1 MRPKLK
7 VVAGSAAREMQKVS
21 RSRNPGGRQTDK
33 DYGRDKQKYLTPAQV
48 EALIKAAKAGRH
60 GQRDALMV
68 SLAYHHALRVTEL
81 IGLRWDMIDLTGGT
95 INISRK
101 KGGASGPQHLAADDR
116 RTLRRLR
123 KASGGD
129 HVFLSERGDPLTRDA
144 FAKQLAAIGE
154 RAQIDRSLCHPHAL
168 RHAAGHALANSGKV
182 NAYQLQAIMGH
193 KDGRSTSIYVQGV
206 VGLIKGLWD

>member
-1 MRPKLK
+1 
-7 VVAGSAAREMQKVS
+7 
-21 RSRNPGGRQTDK
+21 
-33 DYGRDKQKYLTPAQV
+33 
-48 EALIKAAKAGRH
+48 
-60 GQRDALMV
+60 MV

-101 KGGASGPQHLAADDR
+101 KGGASGPQHLAVDDR
-116 RTLRRLR
+116 RALRMLR
-123 KASGGD
+123 KANSGD
-129 HVFLSERGDPLTRDA
+129 YVFLSERGDPLTRDA